1 MFKNL
6 MVYRLTQPWKMSLA
20 QAEQALDGQ
29 RFVECGA
36 TQDRS
41 MGWVEPRGEAHGPLI
56 ESVGGQ
62 WILKYMVESK
72 VLPASVLKRKLQERL
87 DHIEAT
93 EGRKPGKREAR
104 ELKEEV
110 RLELL
115 PMAFAKQASV
125 WVWIDRQ
132 GQWLVVDAASSAKSD
147 AVLSSLAQALEGLQL
162 APLETQMS
170 AAAAMA
176 EWLATQEPPAGFV
189 VDRDCELKAPD
200 ESRAVVRYARHAL
213 DIDEVGRHIQAG
225 KRPTRLALTWDGRLS
240 FVLTETLQLKKL
252 AYLDVVFEG
261 VADKQDKSFDADV
274 ALATGEL
281 QRLLPDVLQALGG
294 MTTQPTWH
302 P

>member
-6 MVYRLTQPWKMSLA
+6 MVYRLTQPWSASLTA
-20 QAEQALDGQ
+20 VEQALEAQ
-29 RFVECGA
+29 RFVECSA

-41 MGWVEPRGEAHGPLI
+41 MGWVEPRGEAHAPLV
-56 ESVGGQ
+56 ESVGGH
-62 WILKYMVESK
+62 WILKYMVETK

-87 DHIEAT
+87 EYIEAS

-104 ELKEEV
+104 ELKEEL
-110 RLELL
+110 RLQLL
-115 PMAFAKQASV
+115 PLAFTKQSSV
-125 WVWIDRQ
+125 WVWIDRK
-132 GQWLVVDAASSAKSD
+132 GQWLVVDASSSAKSD
-147 AVLSSLAQALEGLQL
+147 AVLSSLTQALDGLHVAL
-162 APLETQMS
+162 LETQMS
-170 AAAAMA
+170 AGTAMA
-176 EWLATQEPPAGFV
+176 QWLATQEPPPGFV
-189 VDRDCELKAPD
+189 VDRECELKAAD

-213 DIDEVGRHIQAG
+213 DIDEVRSHIEAG

-252 AYLDVVFEG
+252 AFLDVVFEG

-294 MTTQPTWH
+294 PA
-302 P
+302 

>member
-6 MVYRLTQPWKMSLA
+6 MVYRLTQPLKASLTA
-20 QAEQALDGQ
+20 VEQALEAQ
-29 RFVECGA
+29 RFVECSA

-41 MGWVEPRGEAHGPLI
+41 MGWVEPRGEAHAPLV
-56 ESVGGQ
+56 ESVGGH
-62 WILKYMVESK
+62 WILKYMVETK

-87 DHIEAT
+87 EYIEAS

-104 ELKEEV
+104 ELKEEL
-110 RLELL
+110 RLQLL
-115 PMAFAKQASV
+115 PLAFTKQSSV
-125 WVWIDRQ
+125 WVWIDRK
-132 GQWLVVDAASSAKSD
+132 GQWLVVDASSSAKSD
-147 AVLSSLAQALEGLQL
+147 AVLSSLTQALDGLHVAL
-162 APLETQMS
+162 LETQMS
-170 AAAAMA
+170 AGTAMA
-176 EWLATQEPPAGFV
+176 QWLATQEPPPGFV
-189 VDRDCELKAPD
+189 VDRECELKAAD

-213 DIDEVGRHIQAG
+213 DIDEVRSHIEAG

-252 AYLDVVFEG
+252 AFLDVVFEG

-294 MTTQPTWH
+294 LTTEPT
-302 P
+302 